1 MLRVVLGA
9 DPMPA
14 LCKGL
19 VVSLAAAM
27 VGGLPLSQ
35 AAAATATTTFSV
47 TANVV
52 TTCAVTATNLNFG
65 NYSGVQLD
73 GTATLNATCSTGTP
87 YIIGLSAGT
96 GAGAT
101 VNNRKMTGPAAS
113 LLNYGLFRDAARS
126 SHWGNT
132 TDTQSGTGNG
142 AAQPFTVF
150 GRITASQFVQAGA
163 YSDTITVTLTF

>member
-1 MLRVVLGA
+1 MPSGVRKTLLVRLGA
-9 DPMPA
+9 A
-14 LCKGL
+14 ACL
-19 VVSLAAAM
+19 V
-27 VGGLPLSQ
+27 GLPLSQ

-52 TTCAVTATNLNFG
+52 TTCLITATNLNFG

-87 YIIGLSAGT
+87 YTIGLNAGT

-101 VNNRKMTGPAAS
+101 VNSRKMTGPAAS
-113 LLNYGLFRDAARS
+113 LLNYSLFRDAAHS
-126 SHWGNT
+126 SNWGNT
-132 TDTQSGTGNG
+132 TDRQSGTGNG
-142 AAQPFTVF
+142 AVQPFTVF
-150 GRITASQFVQAGA
+150 GRIPALQFVQAGA

>member
-1 MLRVVLGA
+1 VSFALRNTRLVGLGA
-9 DPMPA
+9 AA
-14 LCKGL
+14 LVAG
-19 VVSLAAAM
+19 V
-27 VGGLPLSQ
+27 PLSQ

-47 TANVV
+47 TASVV
-52 TTCAVTATNLNFG
+52 TTCAVTATDLNFG

-73 GTATLNATCSTGTP
+73 GAATLAATCSTGAP
-87 YIIGLSAGT
+87 YTIGLSAGK

-101 VNNRKMTGPAAS
+101 VNSRKMTGPAAS
-113 LLNYGLFRDAARS
+113 LLNYSLFRDAARS
-126 SHWGNT
+126 SNWGNV

-150 GRITASQFVQAGA
+150 GRIPASQFAQPGA